1 MDSRRTFLGRCTALT
16 LGLAAA
22 ARPAWA
28 LGRPRRNQ
36 PPHPTPRPGITAA
49 KLPTHEQLADA
60 ERAQAVFD
68 SVREIPEIVDGIR
81 CHCGCADNPD
91 FYSLLTC
98 YEGPDAMAKSC
109 PICQGQGRLAARL
122 HKEGKTLDEI
132 RVAIDARYG

>member
-1 MDSRRTFLGRCTALT
+1 MGMVAV
-16 LGLAAA
+16 

-28 LGRPRRNQ
+28 SGRTRR
-36 PPHPTPRPGITAA
+36 PLPEHPTPRLGITAA

-60 ERAQAVFD
+60 PRAQVVFD
-68 SVREIPEIVDGIR
+68 AVREIPEIVDGIR
-81 CHCGCADNPD
+81 CHCGCAENPV

-98 YEGPDAMAKSC
+98 YEGTDAMAKAC

-132 RVAIDARYG
+132 RVAIDARYE

>member
-28 LGRPRRNQ
+28 RGLTGRYLPE
-36 PPHPTPRPGITAA
+36 HPTPRLGITSA
-49 KLPTHEQLADA
+49 KLLTHEQLADA
-60 ERAQAVFD
+60 PKAREVFD

-81 CHCGCADNPD
+81 CHCGCAENPE
-91 FYSLLTC
+91 FYSLLSC

-132 RVAIDARYG
+132 RVAIDARYE